1 MAPWAVA
8 CQAPLSMG
16 VPKQE
21 WKGLLFL
28 YAGDL
33 PDPRIESV
41 SPTFAGECFTTEPAG
56 KPLQKSIWWLYIYIY
71 TCVCVCVHKHLK
83 CNELIMQY
91 THLYSNSSLFL
102 CHELTKTINI
112 FRTLYLLCLLPGVPL
127 HLIRPYCASLPSF
140 KSLLKDCL
148 LRGDFFDYSI

>member
-1 MAPWAVA
+1 MGCSLPGSSLHGRSQARMEGVAFSLCRGSSRPKDWIRVSYICRWMLYHWASREALTKEYLV
-8 CQAPLSMG
+8 
-16 VPKQE
+16 
-21 WKGLLFL
+21 
-28 YAGDL
+28 
-33 PDPRIESV
+33 I
-41 SPTFAGECFTTEPAG
+41 
-56 KPLQKSIWWLYIYIY
+56 IYIYIHV
-71 TCVCVCVHKHLK
+71 CVCVCVHKHLK

>member
-1 MAPWAVA
+1 MQGIFQTQGLNPCLLHLQVNAL
-8 CQAPLSMG
+8 PLSQQG
-16 VPKQE
+16 SPYKRV
-21 WKGLLFL
+21 F
-28 YAGDL
+28 GD
-33 PDPRIESV
+33 
-41 SPTFAGECFTTEPAG
+41 
-56 KPLQKSIWWLYIYIY
+56 YIYIY
-71 TCVCVCVHKHLK
+71 TRVCVCVHKHLK